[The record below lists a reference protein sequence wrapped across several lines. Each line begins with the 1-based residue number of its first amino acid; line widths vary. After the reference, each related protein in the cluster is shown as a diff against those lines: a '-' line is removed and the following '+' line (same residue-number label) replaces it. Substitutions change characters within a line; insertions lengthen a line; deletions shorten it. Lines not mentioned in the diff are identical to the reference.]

1 MNELTLKN
9 SGFSAKDKI
18 AAKLVLMSSSAVM
31 GMSKVFA
38 IDPTPTPGTGGG
50 SNTPTGGIGSFDIE
64 HGTAPNTGGNLTTA
78 GQQVMDTGRQMVTI
92 ATGIAALLLL
102 FYFIVR
108 VVQIAQSS
116 DNPGQKRQ
124 AIGGV
129 TWVLIAV
136 ALLGGTSFIT
146 GLVWGIFQ
154 LG

>member
-1 MNELTLKN
+1 MNELTIKD
-9 SGFSAKDKI
+9 SAFAAKDKI
-18 AAKLVLMSSSAVM
+18 AANLVLMSASAIT

-38 IDPTPTPGTGGG
+38 TADPAGEGGG
-50 SNTPTGGIGSFDIE
+50 NSPTSGIGSFDISN
-64 HGTAPNTGGNLTTA
+64 GTAPNTGGNITDA
-78 GQQVMDTGRQMVTI
+78 GGKVMDTGRKIVTI

-102 FYFIVR
+102 FYFIIR

-124 AIGGV
+124 AISGV
-129 TWVLIAV
+129 LWVLIAV

-154 LG
+154 LN